1 MNWLG
6 FFSLGS
12 AWLALLLVPLV
23 LVYFLK
29 LRRPRQQ
36 ISSLA
41 LWYQV
46 INDQRVNS
54 PFQKF
59 KRNLLLLLQILVLAC
74 LILAAMQPF
83 LPRASVRA
91 QYQPVLIDCSA
102 SMGALDAPGGERRL
116 DAAKKQVLSLIDN
129 LLPDQRVA
137 LIAFHSTARRLTDFT
152 DNKTILKDALAKLD
166 VVPVPSQTVDA
177 LRMTQALAH
186 TVPIERVLMVT
197 DGNVPADADFELPFD
212 LVYEQIPPGGPNMG
226 ITAFNA
232 RRSGLDQWE
241 VFVGVEGSGTASES
255 SGKLE
260 LFRDGVSVGSEPV
273 LLVPG
278 RTKRVVFRIES
289 ASASSLEARLTPDG
303 FDSLEFDNAA
313 FLQLP
318 KSRPLTV
325 FVPSILASFRRAFRV
340 QKGIELVDEG
350 APTAGASFDVLV
362 SDRPEDVKIDSAVA
376 LFVGFVPK
384 DLAKL
389 VSVGKGSIDVV
400 DWERSSPLL
409 AHVTLSEVTGVEQP
423 RSAEGVRDGDFEKL
437 GYAVLASGRTGP
449 LLLERRV
456 GVRLEYYL
464 LFHVDRSTLPFRV
477 GFPILASNLLEIGR
491 LQAGLAEV
499 RGSRTGVLPPLQLKP
514 RTSYRVTG
522 PQGNAVDAAANES
535 GVLNGVSALAIGQ
548 YRVTEGSAEAARVG
562 VSLLDSME
570 TSLASVKQLRFREN
584 QQVAATNERIDQ
596 DRPLWPT
603 FALAGLGLLL
613 VEWWYFQRRPGGWPE
628 T

>member
-6 FFSLGS
+6 FFSMGS

-54 PFQKF
+54 PFQRF

-74 LILAAMQPF
+74 LVLAAMQPF

-116 DAAKKQVLSLIDN
+116 DVAKKQVLTLIDN

-152 DNKTILKDALAKLD
+152 DNKTILRDALAKLD

-212 LVYEQIPPGGPNMG
+212 LVYEQIPAGGPNMG
-226 ITAFNA
+226 ITVFNA
-232 RRSGLDQWE
+232 RRAGLDQWE
-241 VFVGVEGSGTASES
+241 VFVGVEGSGTASQA

-260 LFRDGVSVGSEPV
+260 LFRDGTSVGSEPV
-273 LLVPG
+273 LLVPS
-278 RTKRVVFRIES
+278 RTKRVVFRLES
-289 ASASSLEARLTPDG
+289 ANAASLEARLTPDG
-303 FDSLEFDNAA
+303 FDSLDSDNTAY
-313 FLQLP
+313 LQLP
-318 KSRPLTV
+318 KSRPLSV
-325 FVPSILASFRRAFRV
+325 FVPSTLTSFRRAFHV
-340 QKGIELVDEG
+340 QKGIELADEG
-350 APTAGASFDVLV
+350 AGSAGASFDVVV
-362 SDRPEDVKIDSAVA
+362 SDRPDDVKIDSGVA
-376 LFVGFVPK
+376 LYVGFVPK

-423 RSAEGVRDGDFEKL
+423 RSAEGVHDGDFEKL

-464 LFHVDRSTLPFRV
+464 LFHPDRSTLPFRV
-477 GFPILASNLLEIGR
+477 GFPILAANVLEIGR
-491 LQAGLAEV
+491 MQAGLAEV

-514 RTSYRVTG
+514 RMMYRVVG
-522 PQGNAVDAAANES
+522 PQGSVVDMAANES
-535 GVLNGVSALAIGQ
+535 GVLNGVSALSIGQ
-548 YRVTEGSAEAARVG
+548 YHVSEGGTEAARVG

-570 TSLASVKQLRFREN
+570 TSLVAVKQLRFKEN
-584 QQVAATNERIDQ
+584 QEVAATSDRIDA

-603 FALAGLGLLL
+603 FALAGLGVLL

>member
-1 MNWLG
+1 MSWLG

-29 LRRPRQQ
+29 LRRPRQE
-36 ISSLA
+36 IPSLV

-59 KRNLLLLLQILVLAC
+59 KRNLLLLLQLLALAC
-74 LILAAMQPF
+74 LVLAAMQPF

-102 SMGALDAPGGERRL
+102 SMGALDGAGGERRL
-116 DAAKKQVLSLIDN
+116 DVAKKQVQTLIDN

-166 VVPVPSQTVDA
+166 VVPVASQTVDA

-186 TVPIERVLMVT
+186 TVPIERVLMFT
-197 DGNVPADADFELPFD
+197 DGNVPADADFELPFE
-212 LVYEQIPPGGPNMG
+212 LVYQQIPPGGPNMG

-232 RRSGLDQWE
+232 RRSGTEQWE
-241 VFVGVEGSGTASES
+241 VFVGVEGSASAS
-255 SGKLE
+255 QSTGKLE
-260 LFRDGVSVGSEPV
+260 LFRDGASVGSEPI

-278 RTKRVVFRIES
+278 RTKRVVFRLES
-289 ASASSLEARLTPDG
+289 AASASLEARLTPDG
-303 FDSLEFDNAA
+303 FDSLEFDNTAY
-313 FLQLP
+313 LQLP
-318 KSRPLTV
+318 KPRPLMV
-325 FVPSILASFRRAFRV
+325 FVPSALTSFRRAFRV
-340 QKGIELVDEG
+340 QKGIELVEEG
-350 APTAGASFDVLV
+350 PATAGASFDVVV
-362 SDRPEDVKIDSAVA
+362 SDRPEDVKIDCAAA

-389 VSVGKGSIDVV
+389 VSIGKGTIDVV
-400 DWERSSPLL
+400 DWDRSSPLL
-409 AHVTLSEVTGVEQP
+409 GHVTLSEVTGIEQP
-423 RSAEGVRDGDFEKL
+423 RSAAGVQDGDFEKL
-437 GYAVLASGRTGP
+437 GYSVLAAGRTGP

-477 GFPILASNLLEIGR
+477 GFPILAANLLEIAR
-491 LQAGLAEV
+491 LQSGLAEV
-499 RGSRTGVLPPLQLKP
+499 RGSRTGVLPALQLKP
-514 RTSYRVTG
+514 RTTYRVTG
-522 PQGNAVDAAANES
+522 PQGSAVDVAANES
-535 GVLNGVSALAIGQ
+535 GVLNGVSALSIGQ
-548 YRVTEGSAEAARVG
+548 YRVMEGGTEAARVG

-570 TSLASVKQLRFREN
+570 TSLAAVKQLRFKEN
-584 QQVAATNERIDQ
+584 QEVAATSERIDA

-603 FALAGLGLLL
+603 FALAGLGVLL
-613 VEWWYFQRRPGGWPE
+613 VEWWYFQRRPGAWPE
-628 T
+628 A

>member
-6 FFSLGS
+6 FFSFGS

-36 ISSLA
+36 VSSLA

-54 PFQKF
+54 PFQRF
-59 KRNLLLLLQILVLAC
+59 KRNLLLLLQVLVLIC
-74 LILAAMQPF
+74 LVLAAMQPF

-91 QYQPVLIDCSA
+91 QFQPILIDCSA
-102 SMGALDAPGGERRL
+102 SMGALDVPGGERRL
-116 DAAKKQVLSLIDN
+116 DAAKKQVTTLIDN

-137 LIAFHSTARRLTDFT
+137 LVGFASTARRLTDFT

-166 VVPVPSQTVDA
+166 VIPVPSQTVDA

-212 LVYEQIPPGGPNMG
+212 LVYQQIPPGGANLG

-241 VFVGVEGSGTASES
+241 VFVGVEGSGGASES

-278 RTKRVVFRIES
+278 RTKRVVFRLES
-289 ASASSLEARLTPDG
+289 ANASSLEARLTPDG
-303 FDSLEFDNAA
+303 FDSLEYDNRAY
-313 FLQLP
+313 LQLP
-318 KSRPLTV
+318 KSRPLSV
-325 FVPSILASFRRAFRV
+325 YVPSTLTAFRRAFQV
-340 QKGIELVDEG
+340 QKGIELADEG
-350 APTAGASFDVLV
+350 ALASGSAFDVVV
-362 SDRPEDVKIDSAVA
+362 SDRPDDVKIDSAAA

-389 VSVGKGSIDVV
+389 VTIGKGSIDVV
-400 DWERSSPLL
+400 DWDRSTPLL
-409 AHVTLSEVTGVEQP
+409 GHVTLSEVTGVDQP
-423 RSAEGVRDGDFEKL
+423 RSAEGVGDGDFEKL

-456 GVRLEYYL
+456 GARLEYYL

-477 GFPILASNLLEIGR
+477 GFPILAANLAEIGR

-514 RTSYRVTG
+514 RTTYRVAG
-522 PQGNAVDAAANES
+522 PQGNVVDVATNES

-548 YRVTEGSAEAARVG
+548 YQVTLGGTEAARVG
-562 VSLLDSME
+562 VSLLDSLE
-570 TSLASVKQLRFREN
+570 TSLSAVKQLRFRED
-584 QQVAATNERIDQ
+584 QQVAATNERIDA
-596 DRPLWPT
+596 DRPLWPAFT
-603 FALAGLGLLL
+603 LVGLGVLL
-613 VEWWYFQRRPGGWPE
+613 VEWWYFQRRPGGWPS

>member
-1 MNWLG
+1 MSWLG

-12 AWLALLLVPLV
+12 AWLALLFVPLV
-23 LVYFLK
+23 VVYFLK

-74 LILAAMQPF
+74 LVLAAMQPF
-83 LPRASVRA
+83 LPRSSVHA
-91 QYQPVLIDCSA
+91 QYQPLLIDCSA
-102 SMGALDAPGGERRL
+102 SMGSLDAPGGERRL
-116 DAAKKQVLSLIDN
+116 DVAKKQVQTLIDN

-186 TVPIERVLMVT
+186 TVPIERVLMFT
-197 DGNVPADADFELPFD
+197 DGNVPKDADFELPFE
-212 LVYEQIPPGGPNMG
+212 LVYQQIPAGGPNMG

-241 VFVGVEGSGTASES
+241 VFIGIEGSGSDSQAT
-255 SGKLE
+255 GKLE
-260 LFRDGVSVGSEPV
+260 LFRDGASVGSEPV

-278 RTKRVVFRIES
+278 RTKRVVFRLES
-289 ASASSLEARLTPDG
+289 ASAASLEARLTPDG
-303 FDSLEFDNAA
+303 FDSLDSDNIAY
-313 FLQLP
+313 LQLP
-318 KSRPLTV
+318 KSRPITV
-325 FVPSILASFRRAFRV
+325 FVPSTLSSFRRAFHV

-350 APTAGASFDVLV
+350 AATPGSSVDVVV
-362 SDRPEDVKIDSAVA
+362 SDRPEDMKIDSAVA
-376 LFVGFVPK
+376 LYVGFVPK

-389 VSVGKGSIDVV
+389 VSVGKGPIDVV

-423 RSAEGVRDGDFEKL
+423 RSAEGVRDGDYEKL
-437 GYAVLASGRTGP
+437 GYSVLASGRTGP

-477 GFPILASNLLEIGR
+477 GFPILAANLLEIGR
-491 LQAGLAEV
+491 LQAGLSEV

-522 PQGNAVDAAANES
+522 PQGSSVDVTANES
-535 GVLNGVSALAIGQ
+535 GVLNGVSALSIGQ
-548 YRVTEGSAEAARVG
+548 YRVSDGSTEAARVG

-570 TSLASVKQLRFREN
+570 TSLAAVKQLRFKEN
-584 QQVAATNERIDQ
+584 QEVAATNERIDA

-603 FALAGLGLLL
+603 FALAGLGVLL